1 MLWLTEFILYYI
13 FSIYDY
19 YNYKKRNFILDNYD
33 EGFVE
38 RIININNKKIRRI
51 KIICLTSIET
61 EEILNVFLI
70 NHYNL
75 FINNEQDYQFE
86 KNIPN
91 TIPDDKYIVQYY
103 NFLSYQE
110 CKQLIKDYE
119 RHKEII
125 NQGTMSGGLNL
136 KRKYVDELI
145 IHENNGK
152 IWEKWNIL
160 LHDRLRKYFNKYMKY
175 CIEKNHNYYL
185 QELYKNPRIN
195 LSSGNFKLKK
205 YINGV
210 SYYKWHK
217 DGSTTKNSQT
227 ILSYV
232 VYLNDVYK
240 GGETCFYHG
249 KINAEMGKIVFFP
262 SGWSYN
268 HRSMNPES
276 NDKYILNNMME
287 YQLL

>member
-1 MLWLTEFILYYI
+1 MLWLTEIILYYI
-13 FSIYDY
+13 FLLYDY

-33 EGFVE
+33 TEFIE
-38 RIININNKKIRRI
+38 RINNINNKKIKR
-51 KIICLTSIET
+51 ICLTSIET
-61 EEILNVFLI
+61 EKILNVFLI

-75 FINNEQDYQFE
+75 FIKNEQDYQFE

-91 TIPDDKYIVQYY
+91 TIPNDKYIVQYY

-152 IWEKWNIL
+152 IWEKWDEL
-160 LHDRLRKYFNKYMKY
+160 LHDRLTKYFNKYMKY

-185 QELYKNPRIN
+185 QDLCDNPRIK
-195 LSSGNFKLKK
+195 LISGNFVLKK
-205 YINGV
+205 YTNEN

-217 DGSTTKNSQT
+217 DGEITKISEP

-240 GGETCFYHG
+240 GGETCFYNG
-249 KINAEMGKIVFFP
+249 KIKPEMGKIVFFP
-262 SGWSYN
+262 SGWCYR
-268 HRSMNPES
+268 HRSMIPES
-276 NDKYILNNMME
+276 NDKYILNNYMI
-287 YQLL
+287 YKLL